1 VEMPPKNLDEDPPA
15 PDADALEGLKNGPRY
30 PFTESPR
37 RHIKTDVRAGVYTI
51 WRGEELIYAGYSG
64 RDGTKSGPAGRLS
77 AHRSGQRSGD
87 KFCVYVFDRFILPK
101 LTADE
106 IRRAAAGALNLDEII
121 RAFIAEELEYRYVPR
136 DSQMAAEALERR
148 VIRGELGSK
157 PLLNSIRDDKGD
169 ADEAGLSF

>member
-1 VEMPPKNLDEDPPA
+1 MEIPPKTLDEDS
-15 PDADALEGLKNGPRY
+15 PDPDSDALERLKNGPRY

-37 RHIKTDVRAGVYTI
+37 RHIKKDVRAGVYTI

-87 KFCVYVFDRFILPK
+87 KFCVYIFDRFILPR

-106 IRRAAAGALNLDEII
+106 IGRAAAGDLNLDEVI
-121 RAFIAEELEYRYVPR
+121 RAFIAQELEYRYVPR

-148 VIRGELGSK
+148 VIHGELGSK
-157 PLLNSIRDDKGD
+157 PLLNSIRQDKGD
-169 ADEAGLSF
+169 EDDAR